1 MVEGAAYAGSWIYLS
16 QKMMIWGQ
24 PRGENVLDT
33 GAHFYE
39 TYETKDG
46 KYMAVGAIEPQFYAE
61 LLEKI
66 GSDSDEFPQLLGSDS
81 DELKVRAISRFKF
94 LRLN

>member
-33 GAHFYE
+33 GHTSQKQLYMVIETCGYE
-39 TYETKDG
+39 SG
-46 KYMAVGAIEPQFYAE
+46 
-61 LLEKI
+61 
-66 GSDSDEFPQLLGSDS
+66 LGGTGLMWVDP
-81 DELKVRAISRFKF
+81 
-94 LRLN
+94 

>member
-1 MVEGAAYAGSWIYLS
+1 
-16 QKMMIWGQ
+16 MIWGQ

-46 KYMAVGAIEPQFYAE
+46 KYMAVGSIEPQFYAI
-61 LLEKI
+61 LLEKT
-66 GSDSDEFPQLLGSDS
+66 GKDADELPQLLG
-81 DELKVRAISRFKF
+81 KF
-94 LRLN
+94 LLVVLKKNFCTNVKMKYFTSV

>member
-1 MVEGAAYAGSWIYLS
+1 
-16 QKMMIWGQ
+16 MMIWGK

-61 LLEKI
+61 MLSKL
-66 GSDSDEFPQLLGSDS
+66 GLDYDELPQLLDNPDVQTINGIDKNL
-81 DELKVRAISRFKF
+81 LKCKSHYLI
-94 LRLN
+94 

>member
-1 MVEGAAYAGSWIYLS
+1 MKKVQYFNIFKYIFLS
-16 QKMMIWGQ
+16 QNMMIWGK

-61 LLEKI
+61 MLSKL
-66 GSDSDEFPQLLGSDS
+66 GLDYDELPQLLDS
-81 DELKVRAISRFKF
+81 DPMKQKLKV
-94 LRLN
+94 